1 MGEVY
6 EAKHLLLGRR
16 FAVKLLLPRYADQGE
31 MLARFRQRDFAG
43 AANTIVRCRDAGDG
57 FGLEYLL
64 DLYTSR
70 IRAFEQAPPP
80 ADWNG
85 VFVLESK

>member
-1 MGEVY
+1 
-6 EAKHLLLGRR
+6 
-16 FAVKLLLPRYADQGE
+16 

-43 AANTIVRCRDAGDG
+43 ASETIVRCRNVGGG
-57 FGLEYLL
+57 FGLEYLF

-85 VFVLESK
+85 VFVLDSK